1 MSTNGKLSTLLRCQA
16 AYVHLPNK
24 LHKCGGSN
32 QLYTCAV
39 PACRRAKAQAKS
51 YRMSKKGMVAA

>member
-1 MSTNGKLSTLLRCQA
+1 MC
-16 AYVHLPNK
+16 K
-24 LHKCGGSN
+24 LHKCGESN

-39 PACRRAKAQAKS
+39 PDYRRAKAQAKS